1 MSEDS
6 KHATFTFGRFSP
18 PTTGHKKLVD
28 SVISHAKKAK
38 GDHYVFAS
46 QTQDPKKNPLHHDE
60 KVSFMRRFFPHTNVS
75 DEKSIKTPIDA
86 MKHLH
91 ARGYKRVTMVVGSD
105 RVQEMHNLLHRY
117 NGKDYNFDHIEVKS
131 AGARD
136 PDAEGVE
143 GMSASKMRAHAS
155 AKEFSQFRE
164 GVPNP
169 EHAEELYH
177 AVRRGLKLESA
188 QKHFKALFLVGGPGS
203 GKDILIKSGLQESG
217 MVEISLE
224 KMYKTILE
232 KNSLRELGSF
242 RSVFINGNA
251 DDYNKIDVCR
261 KVFEHMGYDTSMLFV
276 YTENAESKRRNDVR
290 IQSGSKTFSEEARLN
305 KYNQSLKNMKRFSE
319 EFSSFFLYDN
329 SRDFRTS
336 NEVARKEIIGW
347 TKELFE
353 GISDFITEAPSN
365 PDAIK
370 WLVES
375 GKIDVTHINQLF
387 EETIGESN
395 ENFRTFEEAV
405 LGRNGRGSKKGI
417 ASDPREGG
425 IPKSSDNRAERVVAA
440 EAEEAKADTSKG
452 KTIYRKQ
459 ATNPGRYFD
468 SRIGAVPSG
477 GIGLTAYTVAEKK
490 SFSNFRKK

>member
-1 MSEDS
+1 
-6 KHATFTFGRFSP
+6 
-18 PTTGHKKLVD
+18 
-28 SVISHAKKAK
+28 
-38 GDHYVFAS
+38 
-46 QTQDPKKNPLHHDE
+46 
-60 KVSFMRRFFPHTNVS
+60 
-75 DEKSIKTPIDA
+75 

-440 EAEEAKADTSKG
+440 EAEEAKAGTSKG
-452 KTIYRKQ
+452 KKVYRKP
-459 ATNPGRYFD
+459 AVNPGEYFRQD
-468 SRIGAVPSG
+468 IGTVPSG

>member
-1 MSEDS
+1 MNEESS
-6 KHATFTFGRFSP
+6 HATFTLGRFSP

-28 SVISHAKKAK
+28 AVISHAKKAK

-46 QTQDPKKNPLHHDE
+46 QTQDHKKNPLHHDE
-60 KVSFMRRFFPHTNVS
+60 KVSFMRKFFPHANVS
-75 DEKSIKTPIDA
+75 EEKSVKTPIDA

-91 ARGYKRVTMVVGSD
+91 AKGYKRVTMVVGSD

-117 NGKDYNFDHIEVKS
+117 NGKDYNFNHIEVKS

-143 GMSASKMRAHAS
+143 GMSASKMRSHA
-155 AKEFSQFRE
+155 AAQDFSKFRE

-169 EHAEELYH
+169 DHAKELYH

-232 KNSLRELGSF
+232 KNSLRELSSF
-242 RSVFINGNA
+242 DSVFINGNA

-261 KVFEHMGYDTSMLFV
+261 KVFEQMGYDTSMLFV

-305 KYNQSLKNMKRFSE
+305 KYTQSVKNMRRFSE
-319 EFSSFFLYDN
+319 EFSDFFLYDN
-329 SRDFRTS
+329 SRDFRTA
-336 NEVARKEIIGW
+336 NEVAKKEIIGW

-353 GISDFITEAPSN
+353 GVSDFITAPPSN

-395 ENFRTFEEAV
+395 EDFRTFEEAV
-405 LGRNGRGSKKGI
+405 LGKRTTERRASASGVSVPSTNTSGS
-417 ASDPREGG
+417 SGG
-425 IPKSSDNRAERVVAA
+425 ISTRGVS
-440 EAEEAKADTSKG
+440 EAEEATADSG
-452 KTIYRKQ
+452 KNKKTTTRIKPAINPKQ
-459 ATNPGRYFD
+459 FGDGRLGGY
-468 SRIGAVPSG
+468 IPSVT
-477 GIGLTAYTVAEKK
+477 GITVSEKK